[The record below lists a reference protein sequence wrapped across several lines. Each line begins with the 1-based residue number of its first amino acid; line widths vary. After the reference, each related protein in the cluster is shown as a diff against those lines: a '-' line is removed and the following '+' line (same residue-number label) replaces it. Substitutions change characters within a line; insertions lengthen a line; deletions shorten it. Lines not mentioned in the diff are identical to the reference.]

1 MVINTKEILSTEN
14 MKAEVYS
21 LLETKQ
27 FMMVIL
33 HVTQLMAMVKQENKM
48 VINTKDIGLTI
59 KNRDRVK
66 NIGKM
71 VQAMKVNKNLLIKFF
86 QVFIQMMLDKAK
98 ENMFGLTK
106 AFMRENGTITN
117 SMDLVNINWLMEEF
131 IQEHGQI
138 TNLVEK
144 EC

>member
-1 MVINTKEILSTEN
+1 
-14 MKAEVYS
+14 
-21 LLETKQ
+21 
-27 FMMVIL
+27 
-33 HVTQLMAMVKQENKM
+33 MAMVKLENKM
-48 VINTKDIGLTI
+48 VMNTKDIGLTI

-71 VQAMKVNKNLLIKFF
+71 VQAMK
-86 QVFIQMMLDKAK
+86 VFIQMMLDKAK

-131 IQEHGQI
+131 I
-138 TNLVEK
+138 
-144 EC
+144 